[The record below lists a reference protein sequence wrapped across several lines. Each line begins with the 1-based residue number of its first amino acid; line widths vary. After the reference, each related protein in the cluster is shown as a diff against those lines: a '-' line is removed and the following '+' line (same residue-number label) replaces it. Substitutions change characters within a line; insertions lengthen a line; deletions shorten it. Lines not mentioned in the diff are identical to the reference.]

1 MMKDATSISG
11 TTSDVDFAVLLI
23 HGFTGS
29 TTAMRPWADSLEEQG
44 VPTSVPILP
53 GHETHW
59 QDMIG
64 RPYHQWIQRTE
75 DAYDELAATHRRV
88 FVAGLSMGGALALHL
103 ATRRN
108 VAGVSL
114 VNPGLVIDSQVA
126 PYAGYLRRV
135 VRSVAPISNDI
146 ALPGADENAYPRTP
160 VAAVQE
166 LYKLF
171 AQTRARLPL
180 VGAPV
185 QLFRSAVD
193 NVVSDAS
200 VHEVLKGLEPGI
212 LRERIALSRSR
223 HVATLDYDAPKIFKE
238 SLRFFTDVTARE
250 EAK

>member
-1 MMKDATSISG
+1 MMKDIFSIPE
-11 TTSDVDFAVLLI
+11 TASDVEFAVLLI

-29 TTAMRPWADSLEEQG
+29 TTAMRPWANALADHG
-44 VPTSVPILP
+44 VATKVPVLP
-53 GHETHW
+53 GHETRW

-64 RPYHQWIQRTE
+64 RPYQQWIQCTE
-75 DAYDELAATHRRV
+75 DAYDELAAKHRQV

-103 ATRRN
+103 ASRRN
-108 VAGVSL
+108 VSGVSL
-114 VNPGLVIDSQVA
+114 VNPGLVIDSPVA

-146 ALPGADENAYPRTP
+146 ALPDADENAYDRTP
-160 VAAVQE
+160 VAAVHE
-166 LYKLF
+166 LHKLF

-180 VGAPV
+180 VSAPV

-200 VHEVLKGLEPGI
+200 VHELLKGLEPGI

-238 SLRFFTDVTARE
+238 SLRFFTDAAARE